1 MTMRRGV
8 RLQATPALRGER
20 DGTKMTTETCV
31 GGDELRLCC
40 FNFLLLS
47 KHHYLFIYLFICL

>member
-1 MTMRRGV
+1 M

-47 KHHYLFIYLFICL
+47 KRHYLFIYLFICL